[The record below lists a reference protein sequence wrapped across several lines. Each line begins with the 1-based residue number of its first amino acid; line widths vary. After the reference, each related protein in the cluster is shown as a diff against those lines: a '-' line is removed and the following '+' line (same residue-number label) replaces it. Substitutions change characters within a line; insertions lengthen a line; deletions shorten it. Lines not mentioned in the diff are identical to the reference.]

1 MYTHCIYVLGY
12 HDMNATVQKWGNSL
26 ALRIPSSIAKDISLR
41 QGSAVDIAVEGGKII
56 VKPEKKKKLS
66 LSQLLNGVTKDNR
79 HTELDWGEP
88 LGREAR

>member
-1 MYTHCIYVLGY
+1 
-12 HDMNATVQKWGNSL
+12 MNATVQKWGNSL